1 MITSLV
7 TTELAVIQVQLMI
20 PNPIASRTTNAVG
33 SRATMEIAALA
44 LTVCLD
50 LAKKVVGR
58 AADDSPIHF
67 LAPRQILRWHATRS
81 PHGIARI
88 EERAF
93 DPCRAVIRRRVH
105 GINVQIL
112 RGRKNG
118 LV

>member
-1 MITSLV
+1 
-7 TTELAVIQVQLMI
+7 
-20 PNPIASRTTNAVG
+20 
-33 SRATMEIAALA
+33 MEIAALA

-58 AADDSPIHF
+58 AADDSPIQFF

-93 DPCRAVIRRRVH
+93 DPCSAVIRRRVR